1 MGILEKLRTRGRF
14 EAPALPALN
23 RLWSATERIL
33 SRWPDV
39 VANPPERDRE
49 KLVAEI
55 NRRFQ
60 SNDWTDTPMSLVT
73 SAARALFDAERRER
87 PDLVDLRSFY
97 YDECRVSTR
106 IGFLGAMTSVY
117 IGSYVPAARHT
128 LELSEALREARG
140 RLGGRWKTLLG
151 HIPEA
156 LDPSVAH
163 EAIAQKMLPM
173 DDPWSGLKALGLRSP
188 HANGLM
194 DHAHLAYIRSIAP
207 ELKSREGMAKL
218 FGWLKP
224 DNQEAKLTGSADAIS
239 ACLGHW
245 TKTAPSE
252 DDQRYL
258 LENLI
263 GLYGDPRVQRGGAW
277 TGVPE
282 ELMSVILRWLTR
294 ENIRFFLDIVS
305 AVEESHMWEP
315 RRKFWLGLHQQG
327 RIDAAWVAFSDRAR
341 LEAFRRSKASSNRGT
356 LGFGRQTASGS
367 GRANTSLL
375 VLKIGRKIVVEGSHN
390 YKVHVFDISH
400 PRSPTLYNAE
410 YDCEQ
415 IRLLPHAKAQVHHN
429 RWEGWV
435 LENI

>member
-1 MGILEKLRTRGRF
+1 MGILEKLKARGRF
-14 EAPALPALN
+14 EAPALPAIN

-49 KLVAEI
+49 RLVAEI

-60 SNDWTDTPMSLVT
+60 SDDWNNTPMSLVT
-73 SAARALFDAERRER
+73 SAARALFDEERRER
-87 PDLVDLRSFY
+87 PDLADLRRFY

-106 IGFLGAMTSVY
+106 MGFLGAMASIY
-117 IGSYVPAARHT
+117 IGSYVPTARHT
-128 LELSEALREARG
+128 LELSEVLREARI
-140 RLGGRWKTLLG
+140 RLGGRWKNLLER
-151 HIPEA
+151 IPEI
-156 LDPSVAH
+156 LDPFIAH
-163 EAIAQKMLPM
+163 EAVAQKMLPM
-173 DDPWSGLKALGLRSP
+173 DDPWSGLKSLGLRSP
-188 HANGLM
+188 HSNGLM

-207 ELKSREGMAKL
+207 ELKSREGMARL

-245 TKTAPSE
+245 TQAVPPE

-263 GLYGDPRVQRGGAW
+263 GLYGDPRVQRGDAW

-282 ELMSVILRWLTR
+282 QLMSVILRWLTR

-327 RIDAAWVAFSDRAR
+327 RIDAAWVAFSDRAAR
-341 LEAFRRSKASSNRGT
+341 EARTRSKQSGSRGT
-356 LGFGRQTASGS
+356 LRFGRQIAGG
-367 GRANTSLL
+367 GRSNTSLL
-375 VLKIGRKIVVEGSHN
+375 ILKVGRKIVVEGSHS
-390 YKVHVFDISH
+390 YKVHVFDATNLRA
-400 PRSPTLYNAE
+400 PALYGDN
-410 YDCEQ
+410 YDCDD
-415 IRLLPHAKAQVHHN
+415 IRDIPGAKAKSHQGY
-429 RWEGWV
+429 WEGWV

>member
-1 MGILEKLRTRGRF
+1 MGLLEKLNVRRQF
-14 EAPALPALN
+14 EAPALPATN
-23 RLWSATERIL
+23 RLASTTERIL

-55 NRRFQ
+55 NRRLL
-60 SNDWTDTPMSLVT
+60 NDDWSDTPMSLVT

-87 PDLVDLRSFY
+87 PDLEELRTFY
-97 YDECRVSTR
+97 FDECRVSTR
-106 IGFLGAMTSVY
+106 IGFLGAMASVY
-117 IGSYVPAARHT
+117 IGSYVPGARHCV
-128 LELSEALREARG
+128 ELSKSLRAAQS
-140 RLGGRWKTLLG
+140 RLGGRWTNLLEQ
-151 HIPEA
+151 IPKV
-156 LDPSVAH
+156 LDPFDAH
-163 EAIAQKMLPM
+163 EAVAQKMLPM
-173 DDPWSGLKALGLRSP
+173 EDPWTELKAIGLRSP

-194 DHAHLAYIRSIAP
+194 DHAHLAYINAYAP
-207 ELKSREGMAKL
+207 QLKNRDGMERL

-224 DNQEAKLTGSADAIS
+224 ERQEAKLTGAAEAIS

-245 TKTAPSE
+245 TQASPPE
-252 DDQRYL
+252 DEQRYL

-282 ELMSVILRWLTR
+282 QLMSVILRWLTR

-327 RIDAAWVAFSDRAR
+327 RIEAAWVAFSDRAAR
-341 LEAFRRSKASSNRGT
+341 EAWSRSKQSGSRGT
-356 LGFGRQTASGS
+356 FRFGRQTAGGS
-367 GRANTSLL
+367 RSNTSLL
-375 VLKIGRKIVVEGSHN
+375 ILKIGRKIVVEGSHN
-390 YKVHVFDISH
+390 YRVHIFDSMNQKA
-400 PRSPTLYNAE
+400 PLLYGE
-410 YDCEQ
+410 FYDCDK
-415 IRLLPHAKAQVHHN
+415 IRDVPGAKAKSHLGY
-429 RWEGWV
+429 WEGWV

>member
-1 MGILEKLRTRGRF
+1 M
-14 EAPALPALN
+14 
-23 RLWSATERIL
+23 
-33 SRWPDV
+33 
-39 VANPPERDRE
+39 
-49 KLVAEI
+49 LVAEV

-60 SNDWTDTPMSLVT
+60 SDDWNDTPMSLVT

-87 PDLVDLRSFY
+87 PDLADLRRFY

-106 IGFLGAMTSVY
+106 MGFLGAMASIY

-140 RLGGRWKTLLG
+140 RLGGRWKNLLE
-151 HIPEA
+151 HIPEI
-156 LDPSVAH
+156 LDPFTAH
-163 EAIAQKMLPM
+163 EAVARKMLPM
-173 DDPWSGLKALGLRSP
+173 DDPWSGLKSLGLRSP

-207 ELKSREGMAKL
+207 ELKSREGMARL

-224 DNQEAKLTGSADAIS
+224 DNQEAKLTVSADAIS

-245 TKTAPSE
+245 TQAVPPE

-263 GLYGDPRVQRGGAW
+263 GLYGDPRVQRSGAW
-277 TGVPE
+277 TGVSE
-282 ELMSVILRWLTR
+282 QLMSVILRWLTR

-327 RIDAAWVAFSDRAR
+327 RIDAAWVAFSDRAAR
-341 LEAFRRSKASSNRGT
+341 EARSKSKQSGSRGT
-356 LGFGRQTASGS
+356 LRFGRQIAGG
-367 GRANTSLL
+367 GRSNTSLL
-375 VLKIGRKIVVEGSHN
+375 ILKVGRKIVVEGSHS
-390 YKVHVFDISH
+390 YKVHVFDATNLRA
-400 PRSPTLYNAE
+400 PALYGDN
-410 YDCEQ
+410 YDCDD
-415 IRLLPHAKAQVHHN
+415 IRDIPGARAKSHQGY
-429 RWEGWV
+429 WEGWV